1 MTSLAAL
8 GGPFLAGRVAVV
20 TGAARGIGR
29 ATAESLAAH
38 GADLVLIDRDTAALE
53 PVAAA
58 VRALERQALPIGLDV
73 RDEAAVADAATRTVA
88 QFGAVHILV
97 NNAGTAIRKPVLDF
111 TLDEWRRVMDVN
123 LTGAFLMCRAF
134 VPHMKGQGF
143 GRVIGLASVMGHV
156 SSAGR
161 GVYSATKHALLG
173 LTKALAA
180 ELADDGITC
189 TCVSPGFVATDFTLP
204 LQQSAEFQAE
214 LQANALLKRWGTPE
228 EIAQLI
234 TYLCS
239 DAAAFITGSDVLI
252 DGGWAAH

>member
-1 MTSLAAL
+1 
-8 GGPFLAGRVAVV
+8 
-20 TGAARGIGR
+20 
-29 ATAESLAAH
+29 
-38 GADLVLIDRDTAALE
+38 
-53 PVAAA
+53 
-58 VRALERQALPIGLDV
+58 
-73 RDEAAVADAATRTVA
+73 
-88 QFGAVHILV
+88 
-97 NNAGTAIRKPVLDF
+97 
-111 TLDEWRRVMDVN
+111 MDVN